1 MGGTIKHRAGAGVL
15 FAFLAAFPAATY
27 GQAHEHRAFTAA
39 QPGTATDTARAL
51 EVVRRLRAATAQ
63 YQTLEDAEAAGYM
76 PRQRADRVKP
86 NGVLHVGRVREWGE
100 RPRPF
105 DLSEPQVLLYR
116 RAADGSMRLA
126 GVMLV
131 APRDATGADLDA
143 VIPRSVAPWHRHV
156 NVCGTVEDGM
166 IRRFPGIAT
175 AEACS
180 AAGGRFRAETR
191 YMIHVMT
198 TAGDDLAA
206 IFPQGHGMEGM
217 EGMQAGMGEP

>member
-1 MGGTIKHRAGAGVL
+1 MGSIVKHRPGAGVL
-15 FAFLAAFPAATY
+15 LAFLAAFPAATY
-27 GQAHEHRAFTAA
+27 GQAHAHMAFTAT

-51 EVVRRLRAATAQ
+51 EVVRKLRAATAQ
-63 YQTLEDAEAAGYM
+63 YQTLDAAEAAGYM
-76 PRQRADRVKP
+76 PRQAADRVKP
-86 NGVLHVGRVREWGE
+86 NGVLHVGRVRGE

-166 IRRFPGIAT
+166 IRRFPGITT

-198 TAGDDLAA
+198 TAGDDLAR

-217 EGMQAGMGEP
+217 EEMQAGMGEP

>member
-1 MGGTIKHRAGAGVL
+1 MKGIIKHRAGAGVL
-15 FAFLAAFPAATY
+15 LAFLAAVPAATY
-27 GQAHEHRAFTAA
+27 GQAHAHMAFTAA
-39 QPGTATDTARAL
+39 QPGTESDTARAL
-51 EVVRRLRAATAQ
+51 DVVRKLRAATAR
-63 YQTLEDAEAAGYM
+63 YQTLADAEAAGYM
-76 PRQRADRVKP
+76 PRQRADRGKP
-86 NGVLHVGRVREWGE
+86 NGVLHVGRVRERGE

-105 DLSEPQVLLYR
+105 DLSELRVLLYR

-156 NVCGTVEDGM
+156 NVCGTVENGT
-166 IRRFPGIAT
+166 IRRFPGITT

-217 EGMQAGMGEP
+217 EGMQAGTGEP

>member
-1 MGGTIKHRAGAGVL
+1 MGGTIKHRAGTGVL
-15 FAFLAAFPAATY
+15 LAFLAAFPAAAY
-27 GQAHEHRAFTAA
+27 GQAHAHMAFTAA
-39 QPGTATDTARAL
+39 QPGTASDTARAL
-51 EVVRRLRAATAQ
+51 EVVRKLRAATAQ

-76 PRQRADRVKP
+76 PRQRADGLKP
-86 NGVLHVGRVREWGE
+86 NGVLHVGRVRERGE

-116 RAADGSMRLA
+116 RAVDGSMRLA

-156 NVCGTVEDGM
+156 NVCGTVEEGM
-166 IRRFPGIAT
+166 IRRFPGITT
-175 AEACS
+175 AEGCS

-198 TAGDDLAA
+198 TAGDDPAA
-206 IFPQGHGMEGM
+206 IFPQGHEMEGM
-217 EGMQAGMGEP
+217 EGMQAGVGEP

>member
-1 MGGTIKHRAGAGVL
+1 MGCTFQHRAGAAVVL
-15 FAFLAAFPAATY
+15 AVLATFPAAAQA
-27 GQAHEHRAFTAA
+27 QAHAHMAFTAA
-39 QPGTATDTARAL
+39 QPGTAADTARAL
-51 EVVRRLRAATAQ
+51 EVVGKLRAATAR
-63 YQTLEDAEAAGYM
+63 YQTLESAEAAGYM
-76 PRQRADRVKP
+76 PRQRADPVRP
-86 NGVLHVGRVREWGE
+86 NAVLHVARVRSRGE

-116 RAADGSMRLA
+116 RADDGSMRLA

-131 APRDATGADLDA
+131 APRGATGADLDA

-156 NVCGTVEDGM
+156 NVCGTVEGGM
-166 IRRFPGIAT
+166 IRRFPGITT
-175 AEACS
+175 AEACA

-206 IFPQGHGMEGM
+206 IFPQGHEMEGM
-217 EGMQAGMGEP
+217 DEMKGMESQP

>member
-1 MGGTIKHRAGAGVL
+1 MGCSIQHRAAAGIL
-15 FAFLAAFPAATY
+15 LALLATVPTATY
-27 GQAHEHRAFTAA
+27 AQAHAHMAFTAT
-39 QPGTATDTARAL
+39 QPGTAADTARAL
-51 EVVRRLRAATAQ
+51 EVVRKLRAASAR
-63 YQTLEDAEAAGYM
+63 YPTLEAAESAGYI

-86 NGVLHVGRVREWGE
+86 SGVLHVGRVRSRGE

-116 RAADGSMRLA
+116 RATDGTMRLA

-131 APRDATGADLDA
+131 APRDATAADLDA

-156 NVCGTVEDGM
+156 NVCGTVENGM

-180 AAGGRFRAETR
+180 AAGGRFRPETR

-206 IFPQGHGMEGM
+206 IFPQGHDMEAM
-217 EGMQAGMGEP
+217 EVGAGEQ